1 MMKSVQSEDNC
12 AADLRDAETRAR
24 IRDELDKNFLV
35 EAAAGT
41 GKTTS
46 IVNRLVSLV
55 ARGECEVG
63 QLAAVTFTR
72 KAAAELRERFQA
84 ELRKRVADQS
94 ASTSEECATRDRL
107 LHASD
112 NSGQAFVGTIHSFCA
127 SLLRER
133 PIEFRVDPAF
143 RELDAEEDAQLRE
156 LAWLENISDLIASN
170 GPLIDKFDELG
181 IDRQLLKQRFPS
193 FIEQRDVSNWP
204 HSAPAAIDI
213 DALQQQ
219 THKYVDRM
227 RSLLPMFPAAR
238 GTDNLMARYEAI
250 VRASGR
256 AASGRSW
263 SRLGDFF
270 NFVELFDTSCNCV
283 QKHWHDKAVAKSE
296 KQFWEH
302 FREAV
307 AKPAMQYWCRVRYR
321 FVVDFLRRAVAVY
334 ERMKLASSGL
344 DFNDL
349 LLICARGLKTQPEL
363 RKYFQTRYTH
373 LLVDEFQDTDPIQ
386 AEMILY
392 LTSADVSQQEW
403 QKCTPRPGSLFVVGD
418 PKQSIYRFRRG
429 DIVTYNRV
437 KEIFKTAGGEV
448 LALVKNFR
456 SRPEL
461 IEWTNRI
468 FRDKFRQ
475 VADEYT
481 PAAEDMVLGRQDAI
495 FPNQQPLFFG
505 SHRLLV
511 DTSAGID
518 DATDQEADAIARFI
532 RHAIDAGLQVPRTK
546 RELEIGRTH
555 AVEARDFLIIPWN
568 KKRIGTFR
576 TALQSYDVP
585 CEVTGGNAFDTIPEL
600 ALLIDCL
607 RAIDD
612 PQNPVHLL
620 AVLRD
625 VLFGFSDS
633 DLYQFK
639 QAGGRFVFTAPVPD
653 RLEESL
659 RCRFADAM
667 ERFKRYQSW
676 MRSLPFTAA
685 VTRVAEDLGLL
696 ASAAA
701 GVEANVTVGGMLKA
715 LEWTRQHSFDFDSA
729 TDLISFFE
737 GLLEVDETEG
747 CTALPPDTNVVRV
760 MNLHKAKGLES
771 PIVFL
776 AGTSEKYVHPVLCH
790 IDRSGSEAI
799 GYMGITA
806 EKGRFARKD
815 VATPENW
822 QKFRELEQTFIAAE
836 ADRLLYVA
844 TTRAACATIVSV
856 GKEDSNWSGLHRY
869 LSDAPVL
876 EVPTDQQ
883 LNDPSK
889 NRSAKQPTRF
899 NSVTPDQVERKWTS
913 AMHSNYAIA
922 TAKQFG
928 LKGSRRPRWETTGE
942 YGYKWGSAVHEL
954 LEIHTKSPKADLRSW
969 AMTLA
974 SEYDLA
980 FERVDELLTTVDS
993 VTKSDLWRRAQQATR
1008 CFSELPFETLVDV
1021 GGVPTILRGVIDLIF
1036 EETQTASESAGWVI
1050 VDYKTDDITAS
1061 DIAEAVSYY
1070 KSQLHEYARRWS
1082 ETTGLRTKEV
1092 GLYFTKLNLYKTKF

>member
-1 MMKSVQSEDNC
+1 MMKNIQSEDNY
-12 AADLRDAETRAR
+12 AADLKDAETRQR

-63 QLAAVTFTR
+63 KLAAVTFTR

-84 ELRKRVADQS
+84 ALRKLAADQS
-94 ASTSEECATRDRL
+94 TSTAEERATRDRL

-112 NSGQAFVGTIHSFCA
+112 NSGLAFVGTIHSFCA

-133 PIEFRVDPAF
+133 PIEFGVDPAF

-170 GPLIDKFDELG
+170 DPLLDKFDELG
-181 IDRQLLKQRFPS
+181 IDRQLIKHRFNS
-193 FIEQRDVSNWP
+193 FIDQRDVSNWP
-204 HSAPAAIDI
+204 HAVPAAIDI
-213 DALQQQ
+213 AALQQQ
-219 THKYVDRM
+219 TREYVERM
-227 RSLLPMFPAAR
+227 RRLVPMFPTAR
-238 GTDNLMARYEAI
+238 GTDTMMARYEAI

-256 AASGRSW
+256 EW
-263 SRLGDFF
+263 SRRGDFF
-270 NFVELFDTSCNCV
+270 DFLELFDTSCGCV
-283 QKHWHDKAVAKSE
+283 QKCWHDKFVAKEE
-296 KQFWEH
+296 KQFWER
-302 FREAV
+302 FRETF

-349 LLICARGLKTQPEL
+349 LLICARGLKAQPEL

-392 LTSADVSQQEW
+392 LTSADVRQQEW
-403 QKCTPRPGSLFVVGD
+403 QKCAPRPGSLFLVGD

-437 KEIFKTAGGEV
+437 KEIFLAAGGEV

-456 SRPEL
+456 SRSEL
-461 IEWTNRI
+461 IQWTNRI

-481 PAAEDMVLGRQDAI
+481 PAAEDMVLGRVDATVS
-495 FPNQQPLFFG
+495 NEQPQFFG
-505 SHRLLV
+505 TRKLLV
-511 DTSAGID
+511 DISSDIN
-518 DATDQEADAIARFI
+518 DATDQEADTIARFI

-546 RELEIGRTH
+546 REIEMGRTH
-555 AVEARDFLIIPWN
+555 GVESRDFLIIPWN

-576 TALQSYDVP
+576 TALQSYDIP
-585 CEVTGGNAFDTIPEL
+585 CEVTGGNAFETIPEL

-625 VLFGFSDS
+625 VLFGFSDR
-633 DLYQFK
+633 DLYRFK

-653 RLEESL
+653 GLEEGL

-667 ERFKRYQSW
+667 ERFNRYQSW
-676 MRSLPFTAA
+676 MRALPFTSA
-685 VTRVAEDLGLL
+685 VTRVSEDLGLL

-701 GVEANVTVGGMLKA
+701 GVEANVTVGGILKA

-747 CTALPPDTNVVRV
+747 CTALPPDSNVVRV
-760 MNLHKAKGLES
+760 MNLHKAKGLEA

-776 AGTSEKYVHPVLCH
+776 AGTSKRSAHPILCH
-790 IDRSGSEAI
+790 IDRSGNEAI

-806 EKGRFARKD
+806 ETGRFSRKD

-822 QKFRELEQTFIAAE
+822 QDLQSKEQRYITAE

-856 GKEDSNWSGLHRY
+856 GKDDSNWSGLHHY
-869 LSDAPVL
+869 LSDAPEL
-876 EVPTDQQ
+876 DVPTDRQ
-883 LNDPSK
+883 LKESSK
-889 NRSAKQPTRF
+889 IQSAKPPSRF
-899 NSVTPDQVERKWTS
+899 ESVTADQIEQKWTS
-913 AMHSNYAIA
+913 AAHPNYAIA

-928 LKGSRRPRWETTGE
+928 LRSSSRPRWETTGE

-954 LEIHTKSPKADLRSW
+954 LEIHTKSPKAELRSW
-969 AMTLA
+969 AITLA
-974 SEYDLA
+974 SEYGLA
-980 FERVDELLTTVDS
+980 FERVDELLATVDS
-993 VTKSDLWRRAQQATR
+993 VTKSNIWKRAQLATR
-1008 CFSELPFETLVDV
+1008 CFSELPFESLVDV

-1036 EETQTASESAGWVI
+1036 EEAETVSEPAGWVI
-1050 VDYKTDDITAS
+1050 VDYKTDDITVS
-1061 DIAEAVSYY
+1061 DLAQAVNYY
-1070 KSQLHEYARRWS
+1070 KSQLHEYALRWS
-1082 ETTGLRTKEV
+1082 DTTGLRTKEV
-1092 GLYFTKLNLYKTKF
+1092 GLFFTRLNLYENGF